1 MPPLNWQTV
10 GKWKNMQKPVRVGDY
25 MEIPKTIAIN
35 RVFPFVFWIIGYK
48 KFFNFVCWKKK
59 YVVWLGNCSP
69 ISSECNT
76 SLLIEETTIE

>member
-48 KFFNFVCWKKK
+48 KFFNFVR
-59 YVVWLGNCSP
+59 
-69 ISSECNT
+69 
-76 SLLIEETTIE
+76 